1 MNNTNINFG
10 AFLNTLIFLKRY
22 TKLHAKTNLNKKL
35 FLLKTLNRKLRISYT
50 KSTQFKKN
58 LISSKIIVFM
68 KTLKIITINQKCLN
82 LNY

>member
-50 KSTQFKKN
+50 KSTQFK
-58 LISSKIIVFM
+58 SKIKKSHQYIYKRSKSIFNV
-68 KTLKIITINQKCLN
+68 LHKIFI
-82 LNY
+82 